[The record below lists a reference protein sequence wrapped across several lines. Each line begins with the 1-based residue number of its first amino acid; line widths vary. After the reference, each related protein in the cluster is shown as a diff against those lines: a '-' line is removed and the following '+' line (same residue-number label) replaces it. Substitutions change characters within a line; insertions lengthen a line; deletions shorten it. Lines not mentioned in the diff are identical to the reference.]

1 MGVMPEPSSDMNH
14 SIDETIDGLAAGQ
27 HGVVTRA
34 QLLAAGLTPR
44 MVWRR
49 VRSKRLRPLHRGVY
63 QAGPVMAAR
72 AREMAAVLACGPGS
86 AVSYRS
92 AGWLWDILAPP
103 AAGEPVD
110 VTVVGRDRSRRP
122 GIRSHRVE
130 RLAPNE
136 GTGIEGIPATTAGRT
151 VVDLASVL
159 DRQELERAVARAE
172 RREIVTREELSSLIE
187 RHRGRPGIPWL
198 ATLIRDLG
206 GAALTRSEAEIRFLA
221 LVRSSGLPPPLVN
234 VVVGGYEVDFFW
246 PSAGIAVEV
255 DGFAF
260 HSSRRRFE
268 SDHRRDTRLAGEGV
282 QVIQIT
288 WRQIV
293 DAPTRTMLDLG
304 RALDRALERN
314 ERTNR
319 A

>member
-1 MGVMPEPSSDMNH
+1 MAS
-14 SIDETIDGLAAGQ
+14 SIDETVDGLAAGQ
-27 HGVVTRA
+27 HGLVTRA
-34 QLLAAGLTPR
+34 QLLASGLTHR
-44 MVWRR
+44 MIARR

-63 QAGPVMAAR
+63 QAGPVMADR
-72 AREMAAVLACGPGS
+72 GREMGAVLACGPGS

-92 AGWLWDILAPP
+92 AGWLWEILARP
-103 AAGEPVD
+103 ADAEPVD
-110 VTVVGRDRSRRP
+110 VTVVGRDRRRRP

-130 RLAPNE
+130 RLAAE
-136 GTGIEGIPATTAGRT
+136 ETTGIEGIAVTTPART
-151 VVDLASVL
+151 VVDLASL
-159 DRQELERAVARAE
+159 RDRQELERAVARAE
-172 RREIVTREELSSLIE
+172 RRELTTREELSSLIE

-206 GAALTRSEAEIRFLA
+206 GPALTRSEAESRFLD
-221 LVRSSGLPPPLVN
+221 LVRSSGLPPALVN
-234 VVVGGYEVDFFW
+234 VVVGGYEVDFLW

-268 SDHRRDTRLAGEGV
+268 SDHRRDTRLAAAGI
-282 QVIQIT
+282 QVIRIT

-293 DAPTRTMLDLG
+293 DAPTRTMVDVG
-304 RALDRALERN
+304 RALDRALDRKD
-314 ERTNR
+314 RTAR